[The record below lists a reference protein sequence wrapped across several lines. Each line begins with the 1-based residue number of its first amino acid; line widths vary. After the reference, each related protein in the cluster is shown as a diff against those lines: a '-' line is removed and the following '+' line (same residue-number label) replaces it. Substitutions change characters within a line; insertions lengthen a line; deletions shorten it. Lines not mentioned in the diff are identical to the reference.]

1 MGKILTGLKELG
13 SKMTG
18 SEITSNRIG
27 DAIREIASKYTG
39 GGGGGVLIVHAT
51 VDEYYKTA
59 TLDKTFEEIA
69 EYGPNVVIFV
79 GGSSGEPFSEVYSL
93 RTFGTLEVGGGLVG
107 MFTFGRSYMD
117 DNYVYYKEIE
127 IAKMAPTADE
137 EITATTYKDNRPY
150 S

>member
-1 MGKILTGLKELG
+1 MGKVLNSLRNLG
-13 SKMTG
+13 QKMTG
-18 SEITSNRIG
+18 VPITSVRVDRVLN
-27 DAIREIASKYTG
+27 EIAENYSG
-39 GGGGGVLIVHAT
+39 GGGGGMLIVHAT

-69 EYGPNVVIFV
+69 EHGPNVVIFV

-127 IAKMAPTADE
+127 IAKMAPTSDE